1 MEPNE
6 KPSEEQNQ
14 NDEIQHTPRNRSRAD
29 EQASPIRTYST
40 DLAHAVRKDEMS
52 VIKAAMN
59 EERRRKED
67 EMAKSATS
75 PKNRLYIVISILLV
89 LGTISAIAIASYIK
103 LNRTPDIIPSQA
115 EIPSIIPAQTTTSIE
130 IGGMS
135 NDKIV
140 ELVRTTLNNVAG
152 AEKEVVNIY
161 MTDATSGKKEIITSQ
176 TFFPGIKSQIPSAL
190 LGSLNKNF
198 MLGIY
203 TLDAIQHPFLV
214 LQTTDFQTAFT
225 NMADWERQIY
235 SDLYLPF
242 NLPNNDDYFTTKF
255 TDLIVE
261 NRDTRVIVNEE
272 GTVILIYGFVD
283 EKSFIVTDS
292 LGSYK
297 EILHRIQSV
306 R

>member
-6 KPSEEQNQ
+6 KTSEEHNQ
-14 NDEIQHTPRNRSRAD
+14 NDEAQHVPHKRSHAD

-297 EILHRIQSV
+297 EILHRIQGV